1 MSEHFNQLAKHLD
14 HLSRKHS
21 QSTVFNDFL
30 TLSIC
35 AYHTTNLK
43 SGLKE
48 KDPDNEALYF
58 EALNK
63 YDKEEIGT
71 FPKML
76 AELHMHLDQNP
87 YTDPLGDYFMLN
99 ISNGKNGQYFTPEPI
114 CTLMAKIEANEPVKN
129 KIIGDPACGS
139 GRTLLAF
146 AQIHPQN
153 FFVGDDIHPT
163 CVKMSALN
171 LFLHNL
177 TAEINWMD
185 TLSGDWFG
193 GWHINTDDFGIKPI
207 EKEQSYQW
215 QTLQTMKSETKE
227 PSPIILDFRTN
238 TKKQQP
244 PADQLNLF
252 EL

>member
-14 HLSRKHS
+14 QLSRRHTLS
-21 QSTVFNDFL
+21 AVFNDFL
-30 TLSIC
+30 TLSMC

-43 SGLKE
+43 SRLKD
-48 KDPDNEALYF
+48 KDPENETLYF
-58 EALNK
+58 SILDK
-63 YDKEEIGT
+63 YEKEEINT

-76 AELHMHLDQNP
+76 AELHLHLDKHP
-87 YTDPLGDYFMLN
+87 YTDPLGDYYMLH

-114 CTLMAKIEANEPVKN
+114 CTLMAKIQADEPVKD
-129 KIIGDPACGS
+129 KVIGDPACGS

-163 CVKMSALN
+163 CVKMAALN

-177 TAEINWMD
+177 SAEINWMD
-185 TLSGDWFG
+185 TLSGDWYG
-193 GWHINTDDFGIKPI
+193 GWHINTEEFGIKPI
-207 EKEQSYQW
+207 EKEQSFRW
-215 QTLQTMKSETKE
+215 KALQKMKSKIKE
-227 PSPIILDFRTN
+227 PPPIILDFRTN
-238 TKKQQP
+238 KKQPQP

-252 EL
+252 EM